1 MPDSSE
7 RKVLRVG
14 EWILFKPEDQGPPE
28 IERKTR
34 ELTPLRVTEIH
45 LEIEPRSEN
54 ERSWVPVPA
63 VPWLSITA
71 GDPCVTIWAREYDSE
86 TSRSVPLDRIR
97 HYPFND

>member
-7 RKVLRVG
+7 RKVLLVG
-14 EWILFKPEDQGPPE
+14 EWILFKPVEQGPPE
-28 IERKTR
+28 VERKTR
-34 ELTPLRVTEIH
+34 ELTPLIVTEII
-45 LEIEPRSEN
+45 LGEAGRT
-54 ERSWVPVPA
+54 VAVPA

-71 GDPCVTIWAREYDSE
+71 GDPCVDIWAREYDSE